1 MPTLEANGLFVP
13 FDNHVWRRQG
23 ACLIMN
29 KAKNA
34 SAASGSQGAKSA
46 RSRRK
51 GWIVIALV
59 AIGTLLFFVAGTIDP
74 SVRYDLIGL

>member
-1 MPTLEANGLFVP
+1 
-13 FDNHVWRRQG
+13 
-23 ACLIMN
+23 MN
-29 KAKNA
+29 KTKNA
-34 SAASGSQGAKSA
+34 SADSGSQGAKSA
-46 RSRRK
+46 KSRRK

>member
-1 MPTLEANGLFVP
+1 
-13 FDNHVWRRQG
+13 
-23 ACLIMN
+23 MN
-29 KAKNA
+29 EVKNA
-34 SAASGSQGAKSA
+34 PAGSGSQAAKSA

-59 AIGTLLFFVAGTIDP
+59 AIGTLIFFVAGTIDP